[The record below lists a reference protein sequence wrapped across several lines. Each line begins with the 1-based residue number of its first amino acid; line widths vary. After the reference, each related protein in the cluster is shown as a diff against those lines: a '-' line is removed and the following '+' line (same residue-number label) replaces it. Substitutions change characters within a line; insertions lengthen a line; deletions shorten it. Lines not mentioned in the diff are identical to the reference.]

1 MIKNI
6 VFDIG
11 NVILNFKLSEVL
23 PYFAKD
29 EKEEK
34 FIKKN
39 IIESPE
45 WLGNALI
52 DTGYISKENAISIVE
67 DRTNHINDELIEKFW
82 NNYNKYSKIN
92 EEVVKLIKE
101 LKNSG
106 YKIYLLSNI
115 NDHTYDSIKEKEL
128 FNIID
133 GYIFSYIEHKV
144 KPYKSIYLSLLDKYK
159 LIPSECL
166 FIDDKEENVKTANTL
181 GILGRNVMPD
191 CIESIKELLEK
202 YNINY

>member
-29 EKEEK
+29 EKEEE
-34 FIKKN
+34 FIIKN

-82 NNYNKYSKIN
+82 NNFNKYSKIN
-92 EEVVKLIKE
+92 EEVVKLIKK

-115 NDHTYDSIKEKEL
+115 NEHTYDSIKENEL

-191 CIESIKELLEK
+191 CIESIKELFEK

>member
-115 NDHTYDSIKEKEL
+115 NEHTYDSIKENEL

>member
-6 VFDIG
+6 IFDIG

-29 EKEEK
+29 EKEEE
-34 FIKKN
+34 FIIKN

-92 EEVVKLIKE
+92 EEVVKLIKK

-115 NDHTYDSIKEKEL
+115 NEHTYDSIKENEL

>member
-29 EKEEK
+29 KKEEK

-115 NDHTYDSIKEKEL
+115 NEHTYDSIKENEL

>member
-29 EKEEK
+29 EKEEE

-115 NDHTYDSIKEKEL
+115 NEHTYDSIKENEL

>member
-29 EKEEK
+29 EKEEE

-115 NDHTYDSIKEKEL
+115 NEHTYDSIKENEL

-144 KPYKSIYLSLLDKYK
+144 KPYKSIYLALLDKYK

>member
-115 NDHTYDSIKEKEL
+115 NEHTYDSIKENEL

-144 KPYKSIYLSLLDKYK
+144 KPYK
-159 LIPSECL
+159 
-166 FIDDKEENVKTANTL
+166 
-181 GILGRNVMPD
+181 M
-191 CIESIKELLEK
+191 IEV
-202 YNINY
+202 

>member
-1 MIKNI
+1 MLKFKWMNNNIIKNI
-6 VFDIG
+6 LFDIV

-29 EKEEK
+29 EKEEE
-34 FIKKN
+34 FIIKN

-92 EEVVKLIKE
+92 EEVVKLIKK

-115 NDHTYDSIKEKEL
+115 NEHTYDSIKENEL

-133 GYIFSYIEHKV
+133 GYIFSYIEHK
-144 KPYKSIYLSLLDKYK
+144 
-159 LIPSECL
+159 
-166 FIDDKEENVKTANTL
+166 
-181 GILGRNVMPD
+181 
-191 CIESIKELLEK
+191 
-202 YNINY
+202 

>member
-29 EKEEK
+29 EKEEE
-34 FIKKN
+34 FIRKN

-115 NDHTYDSIKEKEL
+115 NEHTYDSIKENEL